1 MSAFDLHL
9 CLSELFW
16 LLVIFG
22 GLYLLVRKI
31 IVPAAERI
39 MHNRQ
44 NVIDANIFTAQ
55 DLADKTKA
63 LKEQYNKDLQKISD
77 MVDNIRKDAQNSVEK
92 SFTDRKKSLDDELKM
107 QIKQSALDIESSTVS
122 FLEEGSGA
130 YINLA
135 AFLIQMITGQPANLK
150 LLKESYNKIK

>member
-1 MSAFDLHL
+1 
-9 CLSELFW
+9 
-16 LLVIFG
+16 
-22 GLYLLVRKI
+22 
-31 IVPAAERI
+31 
-39 MHNRQ
+39 
-44 NVIDANIFTAQ
+44 
-55 DLADKTKA
+55 
-63 LKEQYNKDLQKISD
+63 
-77 MVDNIRKDAQNSVEK
+77 VEK
-92 SFTDRKKSLDDELKM
+92 SFTDRKKSLDDQLKI